1 MIKTLNILLLLSAAA
16 VAELR
21 SSGPPLETRKQ
32 WSVLTYNL
40 PWDFPAN
47 DKEFYD
53 PEGVVA
59 TGIAVDYNRIYIATP
74 RLFSGVPATISSVS
88 RKEVG
93 DSPVLEVST
102 FLPIFMLYKS
112 PTKNIYTY
120 FLGLPELVFPYSRH
134 KAVQLQWSGFGI
146 RVQDAFGLLQSSVGT
161 WRW

>member
-1 MIKTLNILLLLSAAA
+1 MIKTLNLLLLLSAAA

-32 WSVLTYNL
+32 WNVLTYNL

-59 TGIAVDYNRIYIATP
+59 TGLAVDYDRIFIATP
-74 RLFSGVPATISSVS
+74 RLFSGVPATISVIP

-93 DSPVLEVST
+93 DSPVLEVNNT
-102 FLPIFMLYKS
+102 LLQMPLLYKS
-112 PTKNIYTY
+112 
-120 FLGLPELVFPYSRH
+120 
-134 KAVQLQWSGFGI
+134 
-146 RVQDAFGLLQSSVGT
+146 
-161 WRW
+161 